1 MPLRT
6 AASRFDREKQR
17 KAGVVVFFHPN
28 LTCSQHAGSES
39 PWLSFVIST
48 NHQHLSKVGRK
59 LQVVLQVNG
68 EGEHAGAEKT
78 EVCGYNRASSVWQA
92 AEACKAIRY

>member
-1 MPLRT
+1 MGGFCADFSP
-6 AASRFDREKQR
+6 
-17 KAGVVVFFHPN
+17 PN
-28 LTCSQHAGSES
+28 LAYSQRAGSES

-68 EGEHAGAEKT
+68 EGEHAGAEKQRFAGIIEKAGT
-78 EVCGYNRASSVWQA
+78 CRLRKA
-92 AEACKAIRY
+92 AKPSGIS

>member
-1 MPLRT
+1 
-6 AASRFDREKQR
+6 
-17 KAGVVVFFHPN
+17 VVFFPPN
-28 LTCSQHAGSES
+28 LAYSQHAGSES

-78 EVCGYNRASSVWQA
+78 EVCGYNRERSVWQA
-92 AEACKAIRY
+92 VEAFEAIRY